1 MGIKIFYLS
10 AIIYAVISSIGVLR
24 LHLPGYFL
32 YVLPAAIALF
42 YLFYTSQKK
51 VELVHTTIGA
61 ILVNLSVQ
69 LTGGLNSPLF
79 MAYAIIVPIIGYKEK
94 YSNYWIIAFC
104 LLAVET
110 LASVFSHEI
119 MILRLVLFA
128 AVIIIIGVLI
138 KNYSENE
145 AFLKKSLIKYEAR
158 DDVFRPADFESKE
171 ILTSLEDIDRHSGV

>member
-10 AIIYAVISSIGVLR
+10 AIVYAVISCIGVLR
-24 LHLPGYFL
+24 LHLSGYFL
-32 YVLPAAIALF
+32 YVFLIAIAFF
-42 YLFYTSQKK
+42 YLFYTNQKK

-69 LTGGLNSPLF
+69 LTGGLSSPLF

-94 YSNYWIIAFC
+94 YSNYWIIALC

-128 AVIIIIGVLI
+128 VVIIIIGVLI
-138 KNYSENE
+138 KKYSDNE
-145 AFLKKSLIKYEAR
+145 AFLKKSLIKYNAH
-158 DDVFRPADFESKE
+158 DDVLQPWPPLPF
-171 ILTSLEDIDRHSGV
+171 SLLVQLFLLQLLDAF